1 MARRLLLPLFLMTL
15 IMTACGEESLEEL
28 PAEAIVANSAA
39 AMNEIDGF
47 RFAIDRSGAP
57 AFLDP
62 DDTISFRRAEGYYA
76 APDSAQ
82 ATVRII
88 TPGLVT
94 EVNVI
99 SINETQWQTNVM
111 STNWEELPPN
121 WGFNPAV
128 LFDADIGIQSILAA
142 DLAGMQ
148 VLEPEKLDDGPD
160 QALYVVSG
168 TLDGGRIHEMSYG
181 LIGPE
186 PLEAKLWIAPESFEL
201 VRAVI
206 TEANSGEE
214 EPSVWQV
221 DFSELG
227 RVVDIKP
234 PDGSG

>member
-1 MARRLLLPLFLMTL
+1 MHERLVLLWLLFAALL
-15 IMTACGEESLEEL
+15 VACGGNELEEL
-28 PAEAIVANSAA
+28 PAEELVAKSAA
-39 AMNEIDGF
+39 AMSDLDGF
-47 RFAIDRSGAP
+47 RYVIDRTGAP
-57 AFLDP
+57 AFLDN
-62 DDTISFRRAEGYYA
+62 DETISFRRAEGYYV
-76 APDSAQ
+76 APDRSQ

-99 SINETQWQTNVM
+99 SIDETQWQTNVM
-111 STNWEELPPN
+111 STEWEQLPPN

-142 DLAGMQ
+142 DLNGMQ
-148 VLEPEKLDDGPD
+148 VLEPERLEDGPEET
-160 QALYVVSG
+160 LYVIEG
-168 TLDGGRIHEMSYG
+168 ALDGGRIQQMSYG

-186 PLEAKLWIAPESFEL
+186 ALTARLWIMPESFEL

-221 DFSELG
+221 EFSELG
-227 RVVDIKP
+227 RVVDIRP
-234 PDGSG
+234 PAG